1 MAGILAQVRDVCQA
15 VFTLVAIEDAI
26 DSVCMSRWHA
36 SLCLALVLAG
46 CGPSPQPGGS
56 FPKKT
61 ALPASGRH
69 PNQESI
75 LREIHSAAEN
85 MALDAFRTGAG
96 EIGWPR
102 EAAASESREYLRL
115 LAEKGYWKAPSD
127 PEGIKVANVGE
138 ADPLDAALAA
148 VTLSDGS
155 LLVVR
160 KDGAIREA
168 ADLTRVTEI
177 ARIPATDPPWLP

>member
-1 MAGILAQVRDVCQA
+1 MGLIVAQDGDVCQVA
-15 VFTLVAIEDAI
+15 FALVAVDQAS
-26 DSVCMSRWHA
+26 DTLHMFRWHA
-36 SLCLALVLAG
+36 PLCLAVVLAG
-46 CGPSPQPGGS
+46 CGPSPQPGGP

-61 ALPASGRH
+61 VLPGSGRY
-69 PNQESI
+69 PNQEST

-85 MALDAFRTGAG
+85 MALDAFRTGAS